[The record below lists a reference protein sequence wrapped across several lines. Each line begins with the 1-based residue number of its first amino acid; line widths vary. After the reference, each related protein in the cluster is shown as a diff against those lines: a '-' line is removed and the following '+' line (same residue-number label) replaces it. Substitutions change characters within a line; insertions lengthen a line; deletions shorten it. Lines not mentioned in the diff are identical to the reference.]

1 MSPLPRILLALAAMA
16 TIVGAAVVFVI
27 RAPAVES
34 DAPLKRL
41 SLSALER
48 RLATLEEQLTMLAKP
63 SMRTGVGAVGFRS
76 IPQARSD
83 HPEWIQISLSE
94 QASIDQVVLVPMIWR
109 DTAKGFR
116 ADGFPLEF
124 SIRVGSDPD
133 PNGTVVARFN
143 ADDQLL
149 PRVAP
154 VVISFP
160 ATQASW
166 VRLEVARLSPRGWD
180 DRHILQLSE
189 ILVFSGLDN
198 LALRQSVQ
206 VSSSDQLER
215 GLPRHQDYLVDGFV
229 PYLMDAHDGE
239 QSLAFVSRT
248 SLGTTPVIEIDLRR
262 CVPLSRIHLHA
273 TELSDNV
280 PQALTDDFGIPRSM
294 VVEGATES
302 DFSDAVRLCDY
313 QMHSIYDAGPIIMR
327 RFPQQHCRYVRLIVN
342 EPNTDSEGGPT
353 QARVGFAEI
362 EVISDGI
369 NVALG
374 APVTVN
380 LDPDLTSRSAST
392 LTDGNNLFG
401 RILPIRDWM
410 SELAMRHDLETER
423 PRIAAEL
430 RLRYQRQKAI
440 LRRLSWLTGL
450 LGFIAVSTVLAER
463 SIRQRAVSRT
473 RERIAADLHDEL
485 GANLHAIGLLG
496 DLAQAAADS
505 PDRLKPLLRRVRELT
520 ERSGAATRYC
530 SNLLESEGLFGD
542 LMEDMQRT
550 SNRLLNDLEHTL
562 TFEGEGYVRELKPS
576 VRIDLFLFYKEC
588 LTNILRHSHATE
600 VITHLAA
607 DRKGLRLTIT
617 DNGCGLNDSQI
628 SRIPGSLSRRARLAG
643 AQVSASRLVGG
654 GTKITLKL
662 RTKKFGLLS

>member
-1 MSPLPRILLALAAMA
+1 MPPLPRFLLALAALGA
-16 TIVGAAVVFVI
+16 IVGAAVVFVI
-27 RAPAVES
+27 GAPAADS

-94 QASIDQVVLVPMIWR
+94 ETSIDQVVLVPMIWR

-124 SIRVGSDPD
+124 SIRVGLDPD
-133 PNGTVVARFN
+133 PEGAVVARFD
-143 ADDQLL
+143 AGEQLL

-154 VVISFP
+154 VVVSFP
-160 ATQASW
+160 ATEASW
-166 VRLEVARLSPRGWD
+166 VRLEVAKLSPRGWD
-180 DRHILQLSE
+180 GRHILQLSE

-198 LALRQSVQ
+198 VALRQPVQ
-206 VSSSDQLER
+206 VSSSGQLER

-262 CVPLSRIHLHA
+262 CVPLTSIHLHA

-280 PQALTDDFGIPRSM
+280 PQALADDFGIPRSM
-294 VVEGATES
+294 VIEGATRS

-327 RFPQQHCRYVRLIVN
+327 RFPKQHCRHVRLIVN
-342 EPNTDSEGGPT
+342 EPNTDSEGGQT

-362 EVISDGI
+362 EVISNGI

-380 LDPDLTSRSAST
+380 LDPNLTSRSAST

-410 SELAMRHDLETER
+410 GELAMRHDLETER
-423 PRIAAEL
+423 PWITAEL
-430 RLRYQRQKAI
+430 KQRYQRQKAI
-440 LRRLSWLTGL
+440 LRCLSWLTGL
-450 LGFIAVSTVLAER
+450 LGLIAVSTVVVER
-463 SIRQRAVSRT
+463 SVRQRAVSRT

-542 LMEDMQRT
+542 LMEDMKRT

-562 TFEGEGYVRELKPS
+562 TFEGECYVRQLKPS

-617 DNGCGLNDSQI
+617 DNGCGLDDSQI

-654 GTKITLKL
+654 GTNITLKL
-662 RTKKFGLLS
+662 RTKKFGLL